1 MSYVISWNRFILKTI
16 KRYDKREERNSSVQF
31 KLSIVEEIEKNGL
44 SIANCRRKY
53 GIGGSTTIQKWLKK
67 YGKNH
72 LLNKIVR
79 VETIDEI
86 RELQAL
92 KKELKALKEAFA
104 ETTLE
109 NKVYKTYFQILGQE
123 TGMGDE
129 IKKS

>member
-1 MSYVISWNRFILKTI
+1 M
-16 KRYDKREERNSSVQF
+16 
-31 KLSIVEEIEKNGL
+31 SIVEEIEKNGL

-129 IKKS
+129 KKKLEQELLKYFPKQKR